1 MKRCIGFIDHAC
13 AVQNKDVFHWLPH
26 TIPLK
31 AVKPKLCNWCV
42 ALAGVERTVKPPR
55 EGMAA
60 TRCLHPILYPWQVH
74 PHVQKTISQSIVTL
88 TGTGERWNVAHSS
101 LGMLPFNRFE

>member
-1 MKRCIGFIDHAC
+1 LATAYNPFEGRQTEALLLVC
-13 AVQNKDVFHWLPH
+13 LSR
-26 TIPLK
+26 
-31 AVKPKLCNWCV
+31 PKI
-42 ALAGVERTVKPPR
+42 ALAEVWSTVERPR

-74 PHVQKTISQSIVTL
+74 PHVQNTRSQSIVTL

-101 LGMLPFNRFE
+101 LGMLPVNRFE